1 MLRNY
6 LQLIRRIFARHEN
19 KLRLLTSNF
28 CLGVSISLFFSLFI
42 KNNPVFYVDTWCGK
56 LVPLDYSLDDNIELR
71 AVMAA
76 VLFVVSI
83 ITRKDDK
90 E

>member
-1 MLRNY
+1 MIPKY
-6 LQLIRRIFARHEN
+6 LQLLRRFVAPYEN

-28 CLGVSISLFFSLFI
+28 CLGVSISLFFSHFI
-42 KNNPVFYVDTWCGK
+42 KNNPVFYVDTWCGR
-56 LVPLDYSLDDNIELR
+56 LVPLEYSLDDNVELR

-76 VLFVVSI
+76 VLFIVSI
-83 ITRKDDK
+83 IIRKDDK

>member
-1 MLRNY
+1 MIPKSI
-6 LQLIRRIFARHEN
+6 QIIRRFIARYEN
-19 KLRLLTSNF
+19 KIRLLTSNF

-42 KNNPVFYVDTWCGK
+42 KNNPVFYVDTWCGR
-56 LVPLDYSLDDNIELR
+56 LVPLDYSLEDNTEMR

-76 VLFVVSI
+76 VLFILSI
-83 ITRKDDK
+83 IARKDDK

>member
-1 MLRNY
+1 MFQNY
-6 LQLIRRIFARHEN
+6 LQLIRRFLARHES
-19 KLRLLTSNF
+19 KLRLMTSNF

-42 KNNPVFYVDTWCGK
+42 KNNPVFYVDTWCGS
-56 LVPLDYSLDDNIELR
+56 LIPLDYSLDDNMELR

-76 VLFVVSI
+76 VLFVLSI
-83 ITRKDDK
+83 IARKDDK